1 MISGYLA
8 DKCDLEVFNRG
19 IGIEELEKNKAF
31 AEFYDLIIS
40 AREPHPKKA
49 LLSFLCF
56 GELLPFYLGF
66 EKELLGVFPPMK
78 IPSPNK
84 KYPERKSFVSLDAV
98 LSFSL
103 QRRKE
108 NEH

>member
-1 MISGYLA
+1 MTL
-8 DKCDLEVFNRG
+8 KVFNRG

-66 EKELLGVFPPMK
+66 EKELLGVFLPMK

-84 KYPERKSFVSLDAV
+84 NT
-98 LSFSL
+98 
-103 QRRKE
+103 RRE
-108 NEH
+108 NHLFPLMQS

>member
-1 MISGYLA
+1 MITGFPGDLA
-8 DKCDLEVFNRG
+8 DKYDLEGFQSRDRNRRTG
-19 IGIEELEKNKAF
+19 KNKAF

-66 EKELLGVFPPMK
+66 EKELLGVF
-78 IPSPNK
+78 
-84 KYPERKSFVSLDAV
+84 R
-98 LSFSL
+98 
-103 QRRKE
+103 Q
-108 NEH
+108 